1 LKQPANAVSR
11 FFHPLKKGKKV
22 DNAVLLAFTVTLFA
36 GLATGIGSTIAFL
49 SKTTNKAFFALSM
62 GFSAGVMIYLSF
74 AEILPKASKYIA
86 SEVDTTQ
93 SAAIA
98 AASLIGGMILMALID
113 AVVPSGANPHE
124 NTRVELMGDPD
135 DTEEGVGIEQK
146 RLLQMG
152 LFVAL
157 AIAIHNFPEGLATF
171 LLVLDDP
178 KVGIALAIAVALH
191 NIPEGIAVSVP
202 VYFATKSKT
211 KAFRLS
217 FLSGLAEPVGA
228 VIGYLILAPFLSDLV
243 LGVIFAMV
251 AGVMVFLAIDTLL
264 PTARNS
270 SRGHLTVYGLI
281 AGMAVMATSLVL
293 LTL

>member
-1 LKQPANAVSR
+1 MDSAIA
-11 FFHPLKKGKKV
+11 
-22 DNAVLLAFTVTLFA
+22 LAFAVTLFA
-36 GLATGIGSTIAFL
+36 GLATGIGSAIAFL

-74 AEILPKASKYIA
+74 AEILPKASGYISA
-86 SEVDTTQ
+86 EVGEVN
-93 SAAIA
+93 AAGLA
-98 AASLIGGMILMALID
+98 AAALIGGMILMALID
-113 AVVPSGANPHE
+113 ALVPSGANPHE
-124 NTRVELMGDPD
+124 NTRVELMSEPVGTP
-135 DTEEGVGIEQK
+135 EEIGISQK

-152 LFVAL
+152 VFVAL

-178 KVGIALAIAVALH
+178 KIGIALAIAVAMH

-202 VYFATKSKT
+202 VYYATKSKI

-217 FLSGLAEPVGA
+217 FLSGLAEPAGA
-228 VIGYLILAPFLSDLV
+228 VIGYLILAPFLTDFV
-243 LGVIFAMV
+243 LGIIFAMV

-293 LTL
+293 LKL

>member
-1 LKQPANAVSR
+1 MDSAL
-11 FFHPLKKGKKV
+11 
-22 DNAVLLAFTVTLFA
+22 LLAFAVTLFA

-49 SKTTNKAFFALSM
+49 SKTTNQAFFAISM

-74 AEILPKASKYIA
+74 AEILPKATGYI
-86 SEVDTTQ
+86 STEQPDSQ

-98 AASLIGGMILMALID
+98 AGALILGMILMALID
-113 AVVPSGANPHE
+113 ALVPSGANPHE
-124 NTRVELMGDPD
+124 NTQVELMGEPQSPSQSL
-135 DTEEGVGIEQK
+135 GIEQQ
-146 RLLQMG
+146 RLIKMG
-152 LFVAL
+152 VFIAL

-178 KVGIALAIAVALH
+178 EVGIALAIAVAMH

-202 VYFATKSKT
+202 IYYATKSKV

-217 FLSGLAEPVGA
+217 FLSGLSEPAGA
-228 VIGYLILAPFLSDLV
+228 VIGYLLLAPFLSDFV

-270 SRGHLTVYGLI
+270 ARGHLTVYGVI

-293 LTL
+293 LQL

>member
-1 LKQPANAVSR
+1 MDSST
-11 FFHPLKKGKKV
+11 
-22 DNAVLLAFTVTLFA
+22 LLAFAVTLFA

-62 GFSAGVMIYLSF
+62 GFSAGVMIYVSF
-74 AEILPKASKYIA
+74 VDILPKATKYIG
-86 SEVDTTQ
+86 SESGDA
-93 SAAIA
+93 SAAGIA
-98 AASLIGGMILMALID
+98 AASLIGGMVLMALID
-113 AVVPSGANPHE
+113 ALVPSGNNPHE
-124 NTRVELMGDPD
+124 NTEVELMSKPSGT
-135 DTEEGVGIEQK
+135 TEEVMVHQK

-152 LFVAL
+152 VFVAL

-178 KVGIALAIAVALH
+178 EVGIPIAIAIALH

-202 VYFATKSKT
+202 VYYATKSRI

-217 FLSGLAEPVGA
+217 FLSGLAEPAGA
-228 VIGYLILAPFLSDLV
+228 IIGYLILAPFLNDFV
-243 LGVIFAMV
+243 LGIIFSMV

-281 AGMAVMATSLVL
+281 GGMAVMAASLVL
-293 LTL
+293 LRL

>member
-1 LKQPANAVSR
+1 
-11 FFHPLKKGKKV
+11 V
-22 DNAVLLAFTVTLFA
+22 DSAIVLAFAVTLFA

-86 SEVDTTQ
+86 SEVDPSQ
-93 SAAIA
+93 ASAVA
-98 AASLIGGMILMALID
+98 AGALIGGMILMALID

-124 NTRVELMGDPD
+124 NTRVELMSEPAG
-135 DTEEGVGIEQK
+135 TLEEIGIQQK

-152 LFVAL
+152 VFVAL

-178 KVGIALAIAVALH
+178 EIGIALAIAVAMH

-202 VYFATKSKT
+202 VYYATKSKA

-217 FLSGLAEPVGA
+217 FLSGLAEPAGA
-228 VIGYLILAPFLSDLV
+228 VIGYLILAPFLSDFV
-243 LGVIFAMV
+243 LGFIFAMV

-281 AGMAVMATSLVL
+281 GGMAVMAASLVL
-293 LTL
+293 LSL

>member
-1 LKQPANAVSR
+1 MDS
-11 FFHPLKKGKKV
+11 
-22 DNAVLLAFTVTLFA
+22 AVLLAFTVTLFA

-86 SEVDTTQ
+86 SEVDPAQ
-93 SAAIA
+93 ASAVA
-98 AASLIGGMILMALID
+98 AGALIGGMILMALID

-124 NTRVELMGDPD
+124 NTRVELMSEPD
-135 DTEEGVGIEQK
+135 STVSDIGIEQK

-152 LFVAL
+152 VFVAL

-178 KVGIALAIAVALH
+178 KVGIALAIAVAMH

-202 VYFATKSKT
+202 VYYATKSKI

-217 FLSGLAEPVGA
+217 FLSGLAEPAGA
-228 VIGYLILAPFLSDLV
+228 VIGYLILAPFLNDFV

-281 AGMAVMATSLVL
+281 GGMAVMAASLVL
-293 LTL
+293 LGL